1 MMGFLIDVFNVATA
15 VIAIS
20 AVVCATTYPP
30 DNGWAKKAY
39 RLMNIAAF
47 NVWKSED
54 K

>member
-1 MMGFLIDVFNVATA
+1 MMGFLIDVYHGVTFA
-15 VIAIS
+15 IALS
-20 AVVCATTYPP
+20 AVLCATTSPP
-30 DNGWAKKAY
+30 DNEWAKKAY

>member
-1 MMGFLIDVFNVATA
+1 MGFLIDVFNSVTF
-15 VIAIS
+15 VIALS
-20 AVVCATTYPP
+20 AVLCATTSPP
-30 DNGWAKKAY
+30 DNKWAKKAY

>member
-1 MMGFLIDVFNVATA
+1 MGFLIDVFNVAPA

-30 DNGWAKKAY
+30 VNHWGMKAY
-39 RLMNIAAF
+39 KIMNILAF